1 MCQPSTGGTK
11 VKKHSAQ
18 KSYVASSLESGTA
31 TGPIVDKHHRLK

>member
-18 KSYVASSLESGTA
+18 KLYVASSLKVALA